1 MAKISNTVNK
11 CGRLDIIHNTDSSV
25 MLRCSNADYSIQV
38 EEGTITLVI
47 WGASYIKEDKLTLS
61 NLVSFF
67 VEYGLTIE
75 SHQEADKAKF
85 LNEHYI
91 LKDDSGQL
99 ITVGVTTTADAEIVN
114 NEIMFLLEDTS
125 TLFITY

>member
-25 MLRCSNADYSIQV
+25 MMRCSNADYSIQI

-75 SHQEADKAKF
+75 SHQKADEVKF

-91 LKDDSGQL
+91 LKDDNGQS
-99 ITVGVTTTADAEIVN
+99 ITVGVTSSVDIEILN